1 MGSND
6 NSLFVGFDFFAK
18 QVEVDP
24 DNRTARNLGLT
35 SGSTRTPTNTNIADN
50 VPDPVAHMGELNVRQ
65 GRVDEMQDRMAE
77 GIEAYPGH
85 SEQESAKYQDP
96 GDLTPEEF
104 QRVLQSQGLDSE
116 QAAAYVAAL
125 RQQQSDYVPLKKLSR
140 AEAAANARAESGE
153 GNEWSG
159 LETEAEH
166 FENQGE
172 SQSGGS
178 VKDWGKK
185 AGQGIAQGFQGAGQS
200 LGQYGQDTGKRIKQG
215 FQGVNQGIA
224 DTGQD
229 IAQGMQGAKQSL
241 GQYGQDTG
249 KRIKQGFV
257 GKSHDEMMVFLDQ
270 SIGFMEKQINP
281 KTVEN
286 ALGEL
291 EESWVNPNEYTEEP
305 AGQDKDDLDDIESQA
320 VPRNVLEQL
329 PKTNSNAFNEPDT
342 YEQEPEL
349 NQSQRNELASQRRS
363 DKNLDSSENLS
374 GDGFIKALGA
384 LIDGMENR

>member
-159 LETEAEH
+159 LEREAELY
-166 FENQGE
+166 
-172 SQSGGS
+172 SGGDGE
-178 VKDWGKK
+178 VAVPRNGTPNGTP
-185 AGQGIAQGFQGAGQS
+185 AGGA
-200 LGQYGQDTGKRIKQG
+200 
-215 FQGVNQGIA
+215 F
-224 DTGQD
+224 
-229 IAQGMQGAKQSL
+229 
-241 GQYGQDTG
+241 
-249 KRIKQGFV
+249 
-257 GKSHDEMMVFLDQ
+257 GKSHDEMIAFLDQ
-270 SIGFMEKQINP
+270 SIGFMEKQQLP
-281 KTVEN
+281 KGVVSEASVN
-286 ALGEL
+286 ELARSFGDPEDSDELGIDL
-291 EESWVNPNEYTEEP
+291 NE
-305 AGQDKDDLDDIESQA
+305 AQQNWLSGQDKDDLDDIESQA